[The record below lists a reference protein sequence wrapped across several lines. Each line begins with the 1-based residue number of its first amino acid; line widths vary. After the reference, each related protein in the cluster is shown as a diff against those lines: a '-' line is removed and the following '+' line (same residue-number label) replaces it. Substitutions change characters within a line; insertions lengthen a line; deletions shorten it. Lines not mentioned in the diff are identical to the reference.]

1 MKRNELEDILPLA
14 PLQEGLLFHA
24 LYDEQALDVYTTQ
37 MSFLIEGPLNVAAL
51 KASARVVLE
60 RHKNLR
66 AAFMHEGLRQP
77 VQVIPRKVELPW
89 EEIDFSDLDAGSQ
102 ETAVAQWLEQ
112 DRARRFD
119 LSAPPLLRFTL
130 IRLGH
135 QRFRLEFTS
144 HHLLL
149 DGWSLPVLMR
159 DLMTAYE
166 QGGRGHGLAP
176 VRPYRDYLAWVA
188 QQDRGAAEEAWRRSL
203 AGVEE
208 ATRLAPVRAG
218 RVPVAPER
226 VTVRVPEELTAALTA
241 AARGCGVTLNTVV
254 QQAWGVLL
262 GHMTGQ
268 DDVVFGATVA
278 GRPAQIPGIESM
290 VGLFI
295 NTVPVRVRLKPAES
309 VREAL
314 VRLQD
319 EQSALLAHQHLKLTD
334 IHNLTPADELFDTV
348 VVFENYPVGA
358 VPKAAEPADAI
369 RVERLEGRNS
379 THYPL
384 SLIVMP
390 GDEFRLRLDYRPDL
404 FDRAAAEQIGSQLT
418 RVLEA
423 TTTGLDGAVG
433 RFDLLGA
440 AERHQVLTEWN
451 DTARETP
458 AVLLPELFETQTA
471 RTPHAAALIS
481 GGVELSYVELNSRA
495 NRLARHLVACGAGPE
510 KLVAVALPRSA
521 DLVVALLAVLKSGAG
536 YVPLDPDYPS
546 DRIAYV
552 LADAEPVLVI
562 TDTETSP
569 GLPDS
574 DVTRVLLDDDEVVH
588 VVATASASDLGDGD
602 RLSSVLAAHPAYVI
616 YTSGSTGRPK
626 GVVVSH
632 AALVSFLAGV
642 G

>member
-24 LYDEQALDVYTTQ
+24 LYDADALDVYTTQ
-37 MSFLIEGPLNVAAL
+37 MSFLVEGPLNVEAL
-51 KASARVVLE
+51 KASARFVLE

-89 EEIDFSDLDAGSQ
+89 EEIDFSDLDAGPQ
-102 ETAVAQWLEQ
+102 EAAVEAWLEQ

-119 LSAPPLLRFTL
+119 LAAPPLLRFTL
-130 IRLGH
+130 IRLAD

-149 DGWSLPVLMR
+149 DGWSVPVLMR

-166 QGGRGHGLAP
+166 QGGRGDGLP
-176 VRPYRDYLAWVA
+176 RVRPYRDYLAWVA
-188 QQDRGAAEEAWRRSL
+188 GQDRDAAQEAWRRSL

-208 ATRLAPVRAG
+208 ATRLAPVHARAAQM
-218 RVPVAPER
+218 APEH
-226 VTVRVPEELTAALTA
+226 VTVRLPEELTAALAA
-241 AARGCGVTLNTVV
+241 AARSCGVTLNTVV
-254 QQAWGVLL
+254 QQAWAILL

-309 VREAL
+309 VQEAL
-314 VRLQD
+314 VRLQG
-319 EQSALLAHQHLKLTD
+319 EQSALLPHQHLKLTD

-348 VVFENYPVGA
+348 VVFENYPIGA
-358 VPKAAEPADAI
+358 TPKAEGPADAI

-379 THYPL
+379 MHYPL

-390 GDEFRLRLDYRPDL
+390 GDGIRLRLDYRPDL
-404 FDRAAAEQIGSQLT
+404 FDRAAVEQIGSQLT
-418 RVLEA
+418 RILEA

-433 RFDLLGA
+433 HFDLLGA
-440 AERHQVLTEWN
+440 AERHRVLAEWN
-451 DTARETP
+451 DTAREIP
-458 AVLLPELFETQTA
+458 AALLPEQFEAQTA
-471 RTPHAAALIS
+471 RTPHAPAVIS
-481 GGVELSYVELNSRA
+481 GGVELSYAELNARA
-495 NRLARHLVACGAGPE
+495 NRLARYLVARGAGPE
-510 KLVAVALPRSA
+510 KLVAVALPRSV
-521 DLVVALLAVLKSGAG
+521 DLMVALFAVLKSGAG
-536 YVPLDPDYPS
+536 YVPLDPDYPA

-569 GLPDS
+569 GLPDD
-574 DVTRVLLDDDEVVH
+574 DVPRVLLDGDEVLRA
-588 VVATASASDLGDGD
+588 VATASASDLSDSD
-602 RLSSVLAAHPAYVI
+602 RLSSVLSSHVAYVI

-626 GVVVSH
+626 GVV
-632 AALVSFLAGV
+632 
-642 G
+642 

>member
-37 MSFLIEGPLNVAAL
+37 MSFLIEGPLNVGNL

-66 AAFMHEGLRQP
+66 AAFLHEGLRQP

-102 ETAVAQWLEQ
+102 ETAVEAWLEQ
-112 DRARRFD
+112 DRVRRFD

-166 QGGRGHGLAP
+166 QGGRGDGLAP

-188 QQDRGAAEEAWRRSL
+188 QQDRGAAEDAWRRSL

-208 ATRLAPVRAG
+208 ATRLAPVHARASQM
-218 RVPVAPER
+218 APEH
-226 VTVRVPEELTAALTA
+226 VTVRLPEELTAALGA

-254 QQAWGVLL
+254 QQAWAVLL

-334 IHNLTPADELFDTV
+334 IHNLTPANELFDTV
-348 VVFENYPVGA
+348 VVFENYPIGA

-451 DTARETP
+451 DTTRETP

-481 GGVELSYVELNSRA
+481 GGVELSYAELNSRA

-510 KLVAVALPRSA
+510 KRVAVALPRSA

-569 GLPDS
+569 CLPDS
-574 DVTRVLLDDDEVVH
+574 DVARVLLDDDEVAR
-588 VVATASASDLGDGD
+588 VVAMASASDLCDGD

-626 GVVVSH
+626 GV
-632 AALVSFLAGV
+632 
-642 G
+642 

>member
-37 MSFLIEGPLNVAAL
+37 MSFLVEGPLNVEAL
-51 KASARVVLE
+51 KASARVVLQ
-60 RHKNLR
+60 RHANLR
-66 AAFMHEGLRQP
+66 AGFVHEGLRQP

-89 EEIDFSDLDAGSQ
+89 EEVDFTGMASAAQ
-102 ETAVAQWLEQ
+102 EAAVEEWLEQ

-119 LSAPPLLRFTL
+119 LTAPPLLRFTL

-135 QRFRLEFTS
+135 HQYRLEFTS

-159 DLMTAYE
+159 ELMTAYA
-166 QGGRGHGLAP
+166 QGGHEGSLAP
-176 VRPYRDYLAWVA
+176 VTPYRNYLAWVA
-188 QQDRGAAEEAWRRSL
+188 GQDRGAAEEAWRQSL

-208 ATRLAPVRAG
+208 ATRLAPVRADG
-218 RVPVAPER
+218 VAVAPDR
-226 VTVRVPEELTAALTA
+226 VTVRLPEELTAALTTA
-241 AARGCGVTLNTVV
+241 TRSCGVTLNTVV
-254 QQAWGVLL
+254 QQAWAVLL

-268 DDVVFGATVA
+268 DDVVFGATVS

-295 NTVPVRVRLKPAES
+295 NTVPVRVRLKPAE
-309 VREAL
+309 VLREAL

-334 IHNLTPADELFDTV
+334 IHSLTPAKELFDTV
-348 VVFENYPVGA
+348 VVFENYPVSA
-358 VPKAAEPADAI
+358 SPAAADSTETL

-390 GDEFRLRLDYRPDL
+390 GEGIRLRLDYRPDL
-404 FDRAAAEQIGSQLT
+404 FGRTTVEQLGSRLVRT
-418 RVLEA
+418 LEA
-423 TTTGLDGAVG
+423 IATGLDRAVG
-433 RFDLLGA
+433 HVDLIGA
-440 AERHQVLTEWN
+440 EERHRVLAEWN
-451 DTARETP
+451 DTTREVP
-458 AVLLPELFETQTA
+458 DVLLPDMFEAQVA
-471 RTPHAAALIS
+471 RTPDALAVVS
-481 GGVELSYVELNSRA
+481 GGVELSYAELNDRA
-495 NRLARHLVACGAGPE
+495 NRLARQLVGYGAGPE
-510 KLVAVALPRSA
+510 RLVAVALPRSA

-536 YVPLDPDYPS
+536 YVPVDPDYPA

-562 TDTETSP
+562 TNTETSP
-569 GLPDS
+569 DLPEGEGLGVP
-574 DVTRVLLDDDEVVH
+574 RVLLDDAEVVR
-588 VVATASASDLGDGD
+588 ALCGSGTSDLVDAD
-602 RLSSVLAAHPAYVI
+602 RLSSVVSAHPAYVI

-626 GVVVSH
+626 GVVVEH
-632 AALVSFLAGV
+632 A
-642 G
+642 